1 MTNRYLFEQ
10 TEPKHAPETT
20 KAIEQWRK
28 VKLAGEQVV
37 EVSTAVSMDTL
48 GQLQAHA
55 DHAQREAQLAAKHGI
70 DLSFITAAWER
81 EIAEAITGAVDSFA
95 DQLVFENKST
105 LKDIVGFCIGAPTPY
120 DRRVAHHRAKH
131 TAVKPRHGSRRGVRT
146 RYKAVR

>member
-37 EVSTAVSMDTL
+37 DVSTAVSMDTF

-81 EIAEAITGAVDSFA
+81 EIAEAADSLA
-95 DQLVFENKST
+95 DRLAFENKST
-105 LKDIVGFCIGAPTPY
+105 LKDIVGFGIGVPAPH
-120 DRRVAHHRAKH
+120 DRRVARHRAKH
-131 TAVKPRHGSRRGVRT
+131 TVVKPRHGSRRGVKT
-146 RYKAVR
+146 TYKAVR